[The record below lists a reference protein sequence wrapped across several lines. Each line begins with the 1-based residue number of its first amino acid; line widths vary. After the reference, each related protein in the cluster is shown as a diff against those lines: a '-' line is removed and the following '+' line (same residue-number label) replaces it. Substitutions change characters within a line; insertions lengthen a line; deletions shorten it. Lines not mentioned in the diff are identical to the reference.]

1 MVSGAY
7 KSEYGDSDEITQ
19 CLNEVAVS
27 CTYMYI
33 RVLIID
39 VNKNIVHKFRMLSKK
54 SFIRRCNVQLI
65 SNPHK
70 GGKQT

>member
-33 RVLIID
+33 RVLRK
-39 VNKNIVHKFRMLSKK
+39 VL
-54 SFIRRCNVQLI
+54 L
-65 SNPHK
+65 
-70 GGKQT
+70 GGVMFS

>member
-33 RVLIID
+33 REQEYSTQISYAV
-39 VNKNIVHKFRMLSKK
+39 KEKFYEE
-54 SFIRRCNVQLI
+54 V
-65 SNPHK
+65 
-70 GGKQT
+70 